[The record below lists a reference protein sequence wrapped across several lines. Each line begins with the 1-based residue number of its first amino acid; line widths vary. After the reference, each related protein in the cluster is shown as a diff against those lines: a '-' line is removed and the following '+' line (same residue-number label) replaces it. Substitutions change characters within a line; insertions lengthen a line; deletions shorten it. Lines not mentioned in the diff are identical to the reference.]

1 VLTAFH
7 RLRRKAVEAGQ
18 HPSVQESLAAM
29 S

>member
-7 RLRRKAVEAGQ
+7 TLRRKEVEAGG

-29 S
+29 N